1 MREGS
6 TIWGADLF
14 TGELQCIYSL
24 TELDLTV
31 KDLDDSFLYTVYLK
45 AIVPTRK
52 WRIIDFEYATQ
63 CFPLVPIHANRYMFK
78 DV

>member
-31 KDLDDSFLYTVYLK
+31 KDLDDSFLYISKGNSTY
-45 AIVPTRK
+45 
-52 WRIIDFEYATQ
+52 
-63 CFPLVPIHANRYMFK
+63 
-78 DV
+78 